1 MTLNEFNG
9 LDKQAAEELLRSCCG
24 SKAWVS
30 AMMKHFPFASE
41 KKLVQ
46 QAVVAWY
53 HECSE
58 QDWLE
63 AASHHPRIGD
73 IKSLEEKFAGK
84 EQEAVGNAAQE
95 TLNALL
101 KANQDYENKFGFIFI
116 VCATGKTADE
126 MLRLLNDR
134 LQNEQAEESII
145 SMGEQLKITMIRFRK
160 ILPGADWSFIKPS
173 QLTTHVLDTSI
184 GRPGREISIRLKTYR
199 KGNWQTIAQGV
210 TNEDGRISDLLA
222 PGMILPPGNY
232 KMVFDT
238 GRYFEAQQLKGF
250 YPEVEIQFSITDDTH
265 YHVPLLINPFGYSTY
280 RGS

>member
-9 LDKQAAEELLRSCCG
+9 LDKAAAEELLRSCCG
-24 SKAWVS
+24 SNAWVS

-46 QAVVAWY
+46 LAVVAWY

-73 IKSLEEKFAGK
+73 IKSLGEKFAGK
-84 EQEAVGNAAQE
+84 EQEAVGSAAQE

-101 KANQDYENKFGFIFI
+101 KANEDYEKKFGYLFI

-126 MLRLLNDR
+126 MLRLLNER

-145 SMGEQLKITMIRFRK
+145 SMGEQLKITMIRLRK
-160 ILPGADWSFIKPS
+160 ILPGADWSFMKPS

-184 GRPGREISIRLKTYR
+184 GKPGRNISIRLKTFR
-199 KGNWQTIAQGV
+199 KASWQTIAQGL

-222 PGMILPPGNY
+222 PGMTLPPGNY

-238 GRYFEAQQLKGF
+238 GGYFAAQQLKGF
-250 YPEVEIQFSITDDTH
+250 YPEVDIQFTIADDSH